1 MSGYGKSISLL
12 VSIGP
17 GAAGLT
23 CPSLVLKGCV
33 ITWAAQALKIEDVA
47 TVNVGELGGGELIQS
62 SNGELRGEMWKTMLE
77 GTGNASLQTCI
88 ALITSFLNLKAGDQ
102 LCLNTLQMGEGVMG
116 GWVLPIPP
124 EQW

>member
-33 ITWAAQALKIEDVA
+33 MTWAAQALKIEDVA
-47 TVNVGELGGGELIQS
+47 TVNVGELGGGIDSKQQWGAEGGKCGKLCWKGQ
-62 SNGELRGEMWKTMLE
+62 EMPVSRL
-77 GTGNASLQTCI
+77 
-88 ALITSFLNLKAGDQ
+88 ALL
-102 LCLNTLQMGEGVMG
+102 
-116 GWVLPIPP
+116 
-124 EQW
+124 